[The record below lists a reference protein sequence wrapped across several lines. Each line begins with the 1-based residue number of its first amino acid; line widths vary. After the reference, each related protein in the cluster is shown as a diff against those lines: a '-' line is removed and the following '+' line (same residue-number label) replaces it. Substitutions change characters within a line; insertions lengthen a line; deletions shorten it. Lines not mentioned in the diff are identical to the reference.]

1 MPTGTPIPP
10 LPTAT
15 VQPTATRT
23 PTPQPFEVG
32 KAIAE
37 ILKDPEEAGEALAEM
52 AEESPEAFVA
62 AIAAAAAQDLEA
74 AGGALAAAARE
85 NSEAVG
91 AALAA
96 MASANEA
103 AAGALIASAAESD
116 ADATGRAVAVAAAVD
131 AQATGL
137 AIAAAAGQNAEA
149 TGRAIAVAAAADAQ
163 AMGVAI
169 AAAARQDAQATGVA
183 IAAAARQDAQA
194 MGVAIAAAAA
204 SDAQATGVAI
214 AAAAASD
221 AQATGNAVAAAAA
234 EDAVSTGNAVA
245 EAARTD
251 PVATGS
257 AVAQA
262 AQVNAEATGN
272 ALANAAVRDP
282 VATGNAVAEAAVS
295 DPESTG
301 TALTSSVKNNA
312 EATGNAVIAA
322 AGRNA
327 ASTGAALAAGPAK
340 DPEALAQ
347 VGVFIP
353 VEPWVPETEPPL
365 GDDPNSAGFWE
376 DVGSPAP
383 IDNILGKYTRSI
395 PDAKVNVSDIPM
407 GTLAGMTPLPD
418 GRVVNSFLSLTTD
431 GFLEGDFVAAHVTL
445 FVEKSWL
452 SANNIHEWSLQFTRF
467 DEPSA
472 QWRPVTAKRVR
483 EDETRVFFSVVVPGF
498 SQWTITG
505 SEDVPEVQFLIE
517 NLTIGPRNPKAG
529 DEVAIQ
535 VDVTNVS
542 NQELELNLALWLNDQ
557 IDSMRR
563 DVFQPG
569 VKRPIAFFIHPKAGE
584 FEIRID
590 RLRSTMS
597 VAPGEFVPT
606 PVPPV
611 VVVTPGERGAG
622 VTVGIVVGFL
632 AAVFVAGA
640 AAALFLGRSGT
651 TPEGSDGG
659 PEPTPGNADAE
670 QPVAGEPEGT
680 ENAEAA
686 PDAGGGESAPEDEA
700 PRQ

>member
-1 MPTGTPIPP
+1 MD
-10 LPTAT
+10 
-15 VQPTATRT
+15 
-23 PTPQPFEVG
+23 VG
-32 KAIAE
+32 EAIAG
-37 ILKDPEEAGEALAEM
+37 ILEDPEAAGEALAEL

-74 AGGALAAAARE
+74 AGAALAAAAGE
-85 NSEAVG
+85 NAEAVG

-96 MASANEA
+96 IASANVA
-103 AAGALIASAAESD
+103 AAGAIIASAAAAD
-116 ADATGRAVAVAAAVD
+116 ADATGRAVAVAAVADAQATGLAIAAAASQNAEATGRAIAAAAGQDAQATGRAIAVAAAADARATGLAIAAAAGQD

-137 AIAAAAGQNAEA
+137 AIAAAAGQ
-149 TGRAIAVAAAADAQ
+149 
-163 AMGVAI
+163 
-169 AAAARQDAQATGVA
+169 DAQATGVA
-183 IAAAARQDAQA
+183 IAAAAGEDAQA
-194 MGVAIAAAAA
+194 TGRAIAAAAGE
-204 SDAQATGVAI
+204 DAQV
-214 AAAAASD
+214 
-221 AQATGNAVAAAAA
+221 
-234 EDAVSTGNAVA
+234 TGNAVA
-245 EAARTD
+245 EAAAEDAVATGNAVAEAAGAD
-251 PVATGS
+251 PVATGN

-262 AQVNAEATGN
+262 AQVNAEAMGN

-282 VATGNAVAEAAVS
+282 EATGNAVAEAAVS

-322 AGRNA
+322 ARHNA
-327 ASTGAALAAGPAK
+327 ASTGAAMAAGPAQ
-340 DPEALAQ
+340 DSEALAE

-395 PDAKVNVSDIPM
+395 PNAKVNVSDIPI
-407 GTLAGMTPLPD
+407 GTLARMAPLPD
-418 GRVVNSFLSLTTD
+418 GRVVNNFLSLTTD
-431 GFLEGDFVAAHVTL
+431 GFLEGDFIAAHVTL

-452 SANNIHEWSLQFTRF
+452 SANDIHEWSLQFTRF

-505 SEDVPEVQFLIE
+505 SQDVPEVQFLIE

-557 IDSMRR
+557 IDSMKR
-563 DVFQPG
+563 DVFGPG
-569 VKRPIAFFIHPKAGE
+569 DKRPIAFFIQPKAGE
-584 FEIRID
+584 FEVRID
-590 RLRSTMS
+590 RLRSTMN
-597 VAPGEFVPT
+597 VAPGDFTPT
-606 PVPPV
+606 PAPPL

-622 VTVGIVVGFL
+622 ATVGLVVGFL

-640 AAALFLGRSGT
+640 AGALFLGGSGS

-659 PEPTPGNADAE
+659 PEPTPESAEAE
-670 QPVAGEPEGT
+670 QSVADEPDRHRERGSS
-680 ENAEAA
+680 
-686 PDAGGGESAPEDEA
+686 AG
-700 PRQ
+700 RRWR